1 MTEVTEAALEVN
13 EQSNTEQRLKDSL
26 ERILADG
33 EIFPDEIPRIE
44 LYMDQIITIFE
55 ERMARNKR
63 DPEDKLLTK
72 TMIHNYSKEK
82 LIQPLAGKKYSRE
95 HILQILLIYQMKQVL
110 SIQDIKKVLTDQASV
125 SSGKKSGDASGKKNT
140 ADRGAG
146 KATSVDFVE
155 LAQVYQM
162 FLDQKQAIR
171 EFAREFAQSAIDGS
185 HTEGLSDRE
194 ARLLAVLNLTAMSNY
209 MKRMA
214 EQLIDDA
221 HLPHRP

>member
-1 MTEVTEAALEVN
+1 MTEETAAALQN
-13 EQSNTEQRLKDSL
+13 GAQSNTELCLKDSL

-33 EIFPDEIPRIE
+33 EISPDEIPRIE

-55 ERMARNKR
+55 DHMARNKR

-110 SIQDIKKVLTDQASV
+110 SIQDIKQVLTDQAAG
-125 SSGKKSGDASGKKNT
+125 SSSKKSGETSGKKN
-140 ADRGAG
+140 AAERGAG
-146 KATSVDFVE
+146 KTMSVDFVE
-155 LAQVYQM
+155 LAQVYQK
-162 FLDQKQAIR
+162 FLDEKQEIR
-171 EFAREFAQSAIDGS
+171 RFAREFARSATEGPQL
-185 HTEGLSDRE
+185 EGLSDRE
-194 ARLLAVLNLTAMSNY
+194 ARLLSVLNLTAMSNY

-221 HLPHRP
+221 QVPPLP

>member
-13 EQSNTEQRLKDSL
+13 EQSNTEERLKDSL

-110 SIQDIKKVLTDQASV
+110 SIQDIKKVLTDQVSV
-125 SSGKKSGDASGKKNT
+125 PAGKKSGEGSGKKNT

-146 KATSVDFVE
+146 KAASVDFVE

-162 FLDQKQAIR
+162 FLDQKQEIR
-171 EFAREFAQSAIDGS
+171 ECAREFAQSAIDGS
-185 HTEGLSDRE
+185 HMEGLSDRE
-194 ARLLAVLNLTAMSNY
+194 SRLLAVLNLTAMSNY

-221 HLPHRP
+221 QAAE